1 MKKKKIVLYYD
12 TKEYKQKVINES
24 KKGIYIIPILSNVS
38 NRLSQRIPYED
49 WLKYWHN
56 KL

>member
-1 MKKKKIVLYYD
+1 MKKKKRVLYYD

-38 NRLSQRIPYED
+38 NRLSQRVPYKD